1 MNPSCIRQMFIM
13 INGVAVSLVLDE
25 IPNLVGDAGGVAA
38 VAVAV
43 RPRRRL
49 RGRQRR
55 GQLQVER
62 VPRDN
67 SDERGCHVDGSF

>member
-38 VAVAV
+38 VRGTV
-43 RPRRRL
+43 RLNPL
-49 RGRQRR
+49 WGKA
-55 GQLQVER
+55 
-62 VPRDN
+62 
-67 SDERGCHVDGSF
+67 CHETKKPNT